1 MATGPLEAPV
11 AELRRRTG
19 NRRVLRQ
26 VVGADV
32 LEGPLDVAGTHVPAD
47 AEIELDVVLESVLE
61 GVTVT
66 GTVRAPWRAECRRCL
81 EPVRGVLEVT
91 VKELFEAVPT
101 EDETYPLGDGLIDLA
116 PLVRDA
122 VLLGLPLSAVCDEEC
137 VGPDP
142 QRFPAHVEADPDPGD
157 AATAAAVDEPP
168 GDPRWAALADLRFG
182 EDPPPGT

>member
-1 MATGPLEAPV
+1 VATGPLEAPV

-19 NRRVLRQ
+19 NRRVLQQ
-26 VVGADV
+26 VVGPGV
-32 LEGPLDVAGTHVPAD
+32 LDSPLDVAGTHVPAG

-66 GTVRAPWRAECRRCL
+66 GTVRAPWLADCRRCL
-81 EPVRGVLEVT
+81 EPVRGVLEVA
-91 VKELFEAVPT
+91 VQELFEANPT
-101 EDETYPLGDGLIDLA
+101 EDETYPLGDGVIDLA

-142 QRFPAHVEADPDPGD
+142 ERFPAHVEADPELDPAGVG
-157 AATAAAVDEPP
+157 AAVDDPP
-168 GDPRWAALADLRFG
+168 ADPRWAALGDLRFG